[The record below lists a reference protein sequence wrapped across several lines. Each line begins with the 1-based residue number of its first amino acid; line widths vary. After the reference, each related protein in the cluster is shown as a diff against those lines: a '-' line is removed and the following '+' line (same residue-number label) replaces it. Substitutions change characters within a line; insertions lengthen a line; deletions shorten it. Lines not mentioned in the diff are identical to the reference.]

1 MDVLG
6 PVPRSAEP
14 LANPAALLFQQEW
27 QIYRK
32 MVDNN
37 FLFHREVYARLNQV
51 LTDPSI
57 GSYRFLDIACGD
69 AGSTVEAL
77 KGTRVAHYHGIDL
90 SGAAL
95 AGARRNLAGFGCP
108 SSFQEADYVEAL
120 REWRAPVDVVWI
132 GLSLHHLR
140 RSAKLAAMRDVC
152 RILDGHGLFLIYE
165 NASPDGEDRE
175 QWLARWDL
183 QRPAWVAYSA
193 QEWEI
198 MASHVHQNDFPETA
212 SCWRQLGREAGFR
225 DVEEIFVAP
234 SDLFRMYCFRA

>member
-1 MDVLG
+1 MDALS
-6 PVPRSAEP
+6 PEARSAEP
-14 LANPAALLFQQEW
+14 QANPAALLFQQEW

-37 FLFHREVYARLNQV
+37 FLFHREVYARLHQV
-51 LTDPSI
+51 LADPAI
-57 GSYRFLDIACGD
+57 GSFRFLDVACGD
-69 AGSTVEAL
+69 AGSTAGAL
-77 KGTRVAHYHGIDL
+77 AGTSVAHYHGIDL

-95 AGARRNLAGFGCP
+95 AGARRNLTGLGCP
-108 SSFQEADYVEAL
+108 MSLQEADYVEAL
-120 REWRAPVDVVWI
+120 REWQAPVDVVWI

-140 RSAKLAAMRDVC
+140 MPAKLAAMRDVC

-165 NASPDGEDRE
+165 NTSPDGEDRD

-183 QRPAWVAYSA
+183 QRPAWTAYSA
-193 QEWEI
+193 QEWDM
-198 MASHVHQNDFPETA
+198 MASHVHHNDFPETA
-212 SCWRQLGREAGFR
+212 SGWRHLGREAGFR